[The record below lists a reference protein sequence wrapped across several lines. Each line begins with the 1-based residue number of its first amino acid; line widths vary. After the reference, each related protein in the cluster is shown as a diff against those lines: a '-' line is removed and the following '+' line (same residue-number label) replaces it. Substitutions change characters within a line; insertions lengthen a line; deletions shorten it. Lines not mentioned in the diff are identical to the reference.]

1 MTENTTE
8 IAKTATNQDCDQ
20 YLDMTAI
27 VGGSYKRKSPET
39 LLQGGTKS
47 DEACV
52 WGPEHHPVSGQ
63 SEITFV

>member
-1 MTENTTE
+1 MNFWP
-8 IAKTATNQDCDQ
+8 DQ